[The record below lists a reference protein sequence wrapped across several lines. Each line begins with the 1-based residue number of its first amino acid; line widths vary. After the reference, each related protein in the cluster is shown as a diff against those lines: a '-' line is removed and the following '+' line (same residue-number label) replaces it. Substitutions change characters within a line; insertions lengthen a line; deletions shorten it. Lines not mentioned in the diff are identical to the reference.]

1 MIGQAQEGAMRYLV
15 IIERG
20 EENYGAYVPD
30 LPGCVAVGDTVEE
43 VTQLIQEAMSFHL
56 EGLCL
61 NGEPIPTP
69 MSQALEVEV
78 EGHAA

>member
-1 MIGQAQEGAMRYLV
+1 MIGQAQEGAMRYLA

-69 MSQALEVEV
+69 TSQALEVEV

>member
-1 MIGQAQEGAMRYLV
+1 
-15 IIERG
+15 
-20 EENYGAYVPD
+20 VPD

-69 MSQALEVEV
+69 TSQALEVEV